1 MNWRARRPVPLGVG
15 LLLGALL
22 ALGPQAAVPTS
33 ARARLEQ
40 LARLPQVSFRVGLD
54 FHPVRGHTLILPSRV
69 PARALEDL
77 GRRLK
82 ESPDNPAPYA
92 ELAEHFARTGDR
104 RAGLGFFARAAELYR
119 QQGAEDSA
127 DPGQLTAYAEVL
139 RELGRWDEAERLL
152 RRAVEAAPDQW
163 RPHARLA
170 VLLSS
175 RALGLVHPA
184 PATDSA
190 DSGLESLLD
199 ATAEPPDPARA
210 EQARRLLAEAL
221 AAADRAVALGGD
233 QAGAYRARATVRTN
247 HRWFEA
253 RLNPRPSPDE
263 PAPLLRAVFHP
274 DALPDLR
281 RAVDLAPD
289 DPEAR
294 GCLALLEVLTS
305 AARPLTAAL
314 GDLLNRE
321 LWPALPD
328 PARARVRAALTEL
341 ERVGQD
347 AEPARASAALGVAGL
362 LQFFLLG
369 DDAGG
374 LGSLRRAVA
383 LDPDNE
389 GAWEALTFA
398 LAFAREYDELLQVS
412 RQRVAHHDSPR
423 NRLLLAKALEK
434 NQQLDAMRLEAELLQ
449 ARYSEDPL
457 ANLTLAAALLKV
469 DRSQTGRARALQH
482 LGRASRRTGEKPPP
496 ELAVELLYQRGL
508 WFALEGQIERART
521 QFRGVL
527 ELAPGHPDAAAAL
540 NLLDQLGETAD

>member
-1 MNWRARRPVPLGVG
+1 MNWRACCPVPLGVG
-15 LLLGALL
+15 LLLGAVL
-22 ALGPQAAVPTS
+22 ALGLQAAVPTS

-40 LARLPQVSFRVGLD
+40 LTRLPQISFQTGLD
-54 FHPVRGHTLILPSRV
+54 FHPVRGHTLILPRRV
-69 PARALEDL
+69 PARVLEDL

-82 ESPDNPAPYA
+82 ESPDNPALYA
-92 ELAEHFARTGDR
+92 ELADHFNRTGDR
-104 RAGLGFFARAAELYR
+104 RAREGFLARAAELYR

-127 DPGQLTAYAEVL
+127 DPERLTAHAEVL
-139 RELGRWDEAERLL
+139 RELGRLDEAERLL
-152 RRAVEAAPDQW
+152 RRAVRAAPDHW

-170 VLLSS
+170 LLLSS
-175 RALGLVHPA
+175 RALGLVQPVPPA
-184 PATDSA
+184 GSA
-190 DSGLESLLD
+190 DSGLESLLND
-199 ATAEPPDPARA
+199 PADPPESARA

-221 AAADRAVALGGD
+221 AAADRAVELGSD
-233 QAGAYRARATVRTN
+233 QAGAHRARATVRTN
-247 HRWFEA
+247 HRWLEA
-253 RLNPRPSPDE
+253 RLNPRPAPDE

-281 RAVDLAPD
+281 RAVELAPE
-289 DPEAR
+289 DPEAL
-294 GCLALLEVLTS
+294 GSLALLEVVTS
-305 AARPLTAAL
+305 TTRPLTTTL

-321 LWPALPD
+321 LWPTLPD
-328 PARARVRAALTEL
+328 STRARVRDALTEL
-341 ERVGQD
+341 ERLGQD
-347 AEPARASAALGVAGL
+347 AEPAHASAALGVAGL

-374 LGSLRRAVA
+374 LSSLRRAVA

-398 LAFAREYDELLQVS
+398 LAFAREYDELLRVC
-412 RQRVAHHDSPR
+412 RQRVEHHDSPR
-423 NRLLLAKALEK
+423 NRLLLTKALEK
-434 NQQLDAMRLEAELLQ
+434 TRQLEAMRLEAELLQ

-457 ANLTLAAALLKV
+457 AHLTLAAALLKV
-469 DRSQTGRARALQH
+469 DHSETGRARALQH
-482 LGRASRRTGEKPPP
+482 LGRASRRAGDKPPP

-540 NLLDQLGETAD
+540 SLLEQLGEGAD

>member
-1 MNWRARRPVPLGVG
+1 
-15 LLLGALL
+15 
-22 ALGPQAAVPTS
+22 
-33 ARARLEQ
+33 
-40 LARLPQVSFRVGLD
+40 
-54 FHPVRGHTLILPSRV
+54 
-69 PARALEDL
+69 
-77 GRRLK
+77 
-82 ESPDNPAPYA
+82 
-92 ELAEHFARTGDR
+92 
-104 RAGLGFFARAAELYR
+104 
-119 QQGAEDSA
+119 
-127 DPGQLTAYAEVL
+127 
-139 RELGRWDEAERLL
+139 
-152 RRAVEAAPDQW
+152 
-163 RPHARLA
+163 
-170 VLLSS
+170 
-175 RALGLVHPA
+175 
-184 PATDSA
+184 
-190 DSGLESLLD
+190 
-199 ATAEPPDPARA
+199 
-210 EQARRLLAEAL
+210 
-221 AAADRAVALGGD
+221 
-233 QAGAYRARATVRTN
+233 
-247 HRWFEA
+247 
-253 RLNPRPSPDE
+253 
-263 PAPLLRAVFHP
+263 
-274 DALPDLR
+274 
-281 RAVDLAPD
+281 
-289 DPEAR
+289 
-294 GCLALLEVLTS
+294 
-305 AARPLTAAL
+305 
-314 GDLLNRE
+314 
-321 LWPALPD
+321 
-328 PARARVRAALTEL
+328 VRAALTEL

-469 DRSQTGRARALQH
+469 DRSETGRARALQH

-527 ELAPGHPDAAAAL
+527 ELAPGHPDAATAL
-540 NLLDQLGETAD
+540 HLLEQLGEAAD